1 MPYCVVITLKEV
13 GLSNTF
19 IFDTLPELFQV
30 QADLVNSGV
39 EFSVSPAQYLKN
51 ESGTVLKIGKKKIK
65 ANGKRG
71 PGRPKGYSP
80 KKAREAKAHKE
91 ASEIN

>member
-1 MPYCVVITLKEV
+1 MPYCVTITLKEV
-13 GLSNTF
+13 GITNNF

-30 QADLVNSGV
+30 QAELMAANVAF
-39 EFSVSPAQYLKN
+39 EISPALYVKN
-51 ESGTVLKIGKKKIK
+51 ESGTVLKTGKKKIK

-80 KKAREAKAHKE
+80 KKAKEAKNVA
-91 ASEIN
+91 EIN